1 MRIKEMLPILIT
13 VGNIVCG
20 FVSMLCVT
28 NHNFVI
34 AAWLIIAAMALDT
47 FDGRLARLMKSTS
60 KTGAQLDSMADLIT
74 FGVAPAMLMVMA
86 CSHFSPAMVWCSGL
100 LFVICAAF
108 RLARFNVQKEDGT
121 NIPCHFFSGL
131 PSTLSGGTVAQLVIL
146 NHFLQIKFGITV
158 IIDMLPFITIALGL
172 FMISKVP
179 FFNITSKIGIKQGVG
194 TMILEFS
201 AATLFFVITPQ
212 LALSSALSFY
222 LIICALYGFVKGKE
236 LRGEY
241 STT

>member
-1 MRIKEMLPILIT
+1 
-13 VGNIVCG
+13 
-20 FVSMLCVT
+20 
-28 NHNFVI
+28 
-34 AAWLIIAAMALDT
+34 
-47 FDGRLARLMKSTS
+47 
-60 KTGAQLDSMADLIT
+60 
-74 FGVAPAMLMVMA
+74 
-86 CSHFSPAMVWCSGL
+86 
-100 LFVICAAF
+100 
-108 RLARFNVQKEDGT
+108 
-121 NIPCHFFSGL
+121 
-131 PSTLSGGTVAQLVIL
+131 
-146 NHFLQIKFGITV
+146 
-158 IIDMLPFITIALGL
+158 MLPFITIALGL

-222 LIICALYGFVKGKE
+222 LIICALYGFVKGKV